1 MPKLRSKKQAAA
13 SSALYRPSEGERR
26 ADVSDKPGDH
36 RDPFRRDLSRLIHSP
51 AFRRLQGKTQLFPSG
66 ENDFFRNRLT
76 HSIEVAQIA
85 TGIALNLNSSVAVL
99 RNNPI
104 NEHLVHFAALAH
116 DLGHPPFGHNGEKTL
131 DELLKDNGGFEGN
144 AQTLRILA
152 RLEKK
157 ETQRFPIHDVIAEP
171 LDAEGNDLRLGLNL
185 TYRSMASVL
194 KYDREI
200 PVTDEERIRQGYTKR
215 PIKGYYDVE
224 RDLVKKIKANIAPGY
239 QGNFKTIECS
249 IMDLA
254 DDIAYSTYDVEDAFK
269 AGFLSPLGMAAAMAE
284 EKIAITEEINLK
296 LIDEYEQEG
305 QNTPLTIEQID
316 HVLESVFY
324 ELFGDEDSGNNP
336 YKVAAEIHRQS
347 CVLGENG
354 YFRTDFTSKLVNLFM
369 VGIQYTHR
377 PDFPC
382 LSGVKF
388 NIATFK
394 MVEILKKY
402 AYRSLV
408 MSPRLK
414 IAESRGRDIITAIFN
429 TLMKTD
435 DGRRLLPD
443 DWRIVYFGRD
453 GSEWRQRTV
462 CDFIASM
469 TDRYCVEFYAR
480 LVGIDA
486 PSIHKPY

>member
-1 MPKLRSKKQAAA
+1 VAKTKSRKLKER
-13 SSALYRPSEGERR
+13 LYRQSDVGRR
-26 ADVSDKPGDH
+26 VTVPAKDGDS
-36 RDPFRRDLSRLIHSP
+36 RDPFRRDLARLIHSP
-51 AFRRLQGKTQLFPSG
+51 AFRRLQGKTQLFPAN

-85 TGIALNLNSSVAVL
+85 TGIALNLNATVDHL
-99 RNNPI
+99 KGDPI

-131 DELLKDNGGFEGN
+131 DDELQDNGGFEGN
-144 AQTLRILA
+144 AQTLRILS

-157 ETQRFPIHDVIAEP
+157 ETEQFPFNEDVAEP
-171 LDAEGNDLRLGLNL
+171 IDPQQHIDRRLGLNL

-200 PVTDEERIRQGYTKR
+200 PETDEERKTQGFLKR
-215 PIKGYYDVE
+215 PVKGYYDVE
-224 RDLVKKIKANIAPGY
+224 RDLVAEIKAHVAPGY
-239 QGNFKTIECS
+239 IGPFKTIECG

-269 AGFLSPLGMAAAMAE
+269 AAFLSPIGMAAATAD
-284 EKIAITEEINLK
+284 EKTAIANEINGK
-296 LIDEYEQEG
+296 LFEEYGATEAGANQMTVTEIDA
-305 QNTPLTIEQID
+305 
-316 HVLESVFY
+316 VLESLFH
-324 ELFGDEDSGNNP
+324 ELYDEQQAQENAFAYSAKI
-336 YKVAAEIHRQS
+336 YRRS
-347 CVLGENG
+347 SVLGENG

-369 VGIQYTHR
+369 NGIEFTYKEE
-377 PDFPC
+377 FPC
-382 LSGVKF
+382 LSAVKF
-388 NIATFK
+388 SIPTFK

-402 AYRSLV
+402 AYRSLI

-414 IAESRGRDIITAIFN
+414 IAESRGRDIINAIFKA
-429 TLMKTD
+429 LMDTE

-443 DWRIVYFGRD
+443 DWRIIYFGRD
-453 GSEWRQRTV
+453 GTPWRRRTV

-469 TDRYCVEFYAR
+469 TDRYCVEFYSR